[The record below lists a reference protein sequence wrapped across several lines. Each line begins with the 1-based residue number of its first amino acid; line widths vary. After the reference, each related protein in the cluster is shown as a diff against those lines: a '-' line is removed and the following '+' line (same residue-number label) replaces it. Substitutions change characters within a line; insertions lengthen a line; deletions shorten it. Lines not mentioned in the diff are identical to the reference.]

1 MGGTRKGF
9 RTLSDNIMSKV
20 LICDDEPDIVAAI
33 SIYLESEGLEV
44 ITASNGKE
52 ALDIM
57 KGEAGQDVSLLLLDI
72 MMPVMDGITAMAAI
86 RKISNVPIILL
97 TAKSEDTDKIM
108 GLNIGADDY
117 VTKPFNPVELIARV
131 KSMLRRYTQLGCMA
145 DVKEAKDD
153 SKIVIGG
160 IELDD
165 KAKEVLLDGDV
176 VNLTPIEF
184 EILKLLMQHPN
195 EVLSPK
201 KIYEVVWHD
210 QAIGAE
216 SCVAVHIRHI
226 REKIEYDSANPRF
239 LKAVWGHGYKIE
251 V

>member
-72 MMPVMDGITAMAAI
+72 MMPIMDGITAMAAI

-145 DVKEAKDD
+145 DVKETRDD

-201 KIYEVVWHD
+201 K
-210 QAIGAE
+210 
-216 SCVAVHIRHI
+216 
-226 REKIEYDSANPRF
+226 
-239 LKAVWGHGYKIE
+239 L
-251 V
+251 